1 MSNHRAIAGGFIV
14 LIGGIAYLMLT
25 GQLGAITEDGSTPGE
40 GGGTDDVDRW
50 WENGYS
56 PVMSSG
62 AWTSSGTWSALAI
75 DAGTRYGIRPEL
87 VEKII
92 AKESSGNPTARNPTT
107 SARGLMQVTKA
118 AAIDVGADWD
128 SLDDP
133 AANVEAGTAYLALM
147 VGEFGEYD
155 GVRAYHAGPG
165 TIRRG
170 TNAALLA
177 QADAYAAAIYA

>member
-1 MSNHRAIAGGFIV
+1 MSDRRALAIGFIV
-14 LIGGIAYLMLT
+14 IVGGVAYLMLS
-25 GQLGAITEDGSTPGE
+25 GQVAAIAGDST
-40 GGGTDDVDRW
+40 GGGNPGGTGEEPVDRW
-50 WENGYS
+50 WENSFTPAGFS
-56 PVMSSG
+56 VGG
-62 AWTSSGTWSALAI
+62 ASQLAT

-87 VEKII
+87 IDAII
-92 AKESSGNPTARNPTT
+92 QKESGGNATARNPTT

-118 AAIDVGADWD
+118 AAADVGADWD

-133 AANVEAGTAYLALM
+133 ALNVDAGTAYLALM

-177 QADAYAAAIYA
+177 QADAYAAAVFG